1 MNVALNLGR
10 AQVLRTVAKWLDANP
25 SLPIRSLTFDED
37 GGIEVTPSSP
47 DDGVYG
53 DERRVRGL
61 YALAEMVGATVDLTP
76 AVAGYP
82 YGWHLTATWTVG
94 VVPMTARVRLEKT
107 ATDVR
112 AIPAIKAARKAS

>member
-25 SLPIRSLTFDED
+25 ALPIRSLTFDED
-37 GGIEVTPSSP
+37 GGIDIAPSSP
-47 DDGVYG
+47 DDSVYG
-53 DERRVRGL
+53 DERRVRAL
-61 YALAEMVGATVDLTP
+61 YALAEMVGATVDLAP

-82 YGWHLTATWTVG
+82 YGWHLTATWSVG